1 MTGSFWH
8 VSGYKDSAS
17 RAQKQTKFAVLP
29 RRRLSKRRLVLRK
42 VVQAECKSKLVYG
55 FAEARFRESGR
66 QFVPGKDTNES
77 IKALFLLRE
86 ISDCSSACSTP
97 CQTCGR
103 LSRAGYILFGWAM
116 LVLGVVG
123 IFVPLLPTT
132 PFLLLAAWAFCRS
145 SPRLYDRLLAHP
157 CLGAYVRNFREYR
170 AIPLHAKIISVTLI
184 WATLLYCIFG
194 VVRAWWWAQAG
205 LLLLAVGLTWHILSY
220 ATLRRPE

>member
-1 MTGSFWH
+1 MKSPTVPPRVPRPAKPAGGS
-8 VSGYKDSAS
+8 
-17 RAQKQTKFAVLP
+17 
-29 RRRLSKRRLVLRK
+29 RLL
-42 VVQAECKSKLVYG
+42 
-55 FAEARFRESGR
+55 
-66 QFVPGKDTNES
+66 
-77 IKALFLLRE
+77 
-86 ISDCSSACSTP
+86 
-97 CQTCGR
+97 
-103 LSRAGYILFGWAM
+103 RAGYILFGWAM

-170 AIPLHAKIISVTLI
+170 AIPLRAKIISVTLI

-205 LLLLAVGLTWHILSY
+205 LLLLAVGRTWHILSY

>member
-1 MTGSFWH
+1 MKSPTVPPRVPRPAKPAGGS
-8 VSGYKDSAS
+8 
-17 RAQKQTKFAVLP
+17 
-29 RRRLSKRRLVLRK
+29 
-42 VVQAECKSKLVYG
+42 
-55 FAEARFRESGR
+55 
-66 QFVPGKDTNES
+66 
-77 IKALFLLRE
+77 
-86 ISDCSSACSTP
+86 
-97 CQTCGR
+97 R